1 MAELL
6 HFAYH
11 HHPSFV
17 FMTDDDGTER
27 FINDVYIQSMDIAR
41 SLVYSDLKD
50 VILFTEN
57 TPRQVIVLLGTM
69 IMGGRVSMV
78 YHNSSQKTCAHIV
91 EQTRSKIAFVDS
103 YERYE
108 MMSRLVDRVVL
119 LHDEASWTDFSALGR
134 CGPFPGAP
142 EPHVPKT
149 RLKDCCVIIYTSGT
163 TGLPKGVMLSHDN
176 IMFSANAHIEN
187 NPVLLSEPMRVVS
200 HLPMSHIGALMND
213 VFVPLTCICEG
224 QRATLFFSKETLTDT
239 LPRVRPT
246 MLFCVPRIWEKLAND
261 AKCIDRAL
269 DSITHRIMKQM
280 CTTGHRNRQI
290 GGYSYLKRID
300 VFARLYMRS
309 HILKELGLD
318 KVKLPLTGGACTS
331 THLLDYFGSIGLDIL
346 GAYGMSELMGVQTV
360 SRPDFFID
368 GYAGIPVPG
377 TEVRVHET
385 TGELWFRG
393 RQVTQGYINRGP
405 CVDGDGWFH
414 TGDLGEIHASG
425 HIKILGRVDD
435 TIVTSTGNKII
446 PEPIE
451 SRLLKECG
459 DDLDRAVIVGHGE
472 KYICAL
478 LALKRGGDVSKV
490 LKGVDSYNSMY
501 AASRTEKI
509 RRVSLI
515 ILGRDDVTPTNKIKR
530 STVLNRYS
538 DSIKAMYYD
547 VNGPR

>member
-11 HHPSFV
+11 HHPSFL
-17 FMTDDDGTER
+17 FMTDDDGTKHY
-27 FINDVYIQSMDIAR
+27 INDVYTQSMDIAR
-41 SLVYSDLKD
+41 SLVYLNLKD

-57 TPRQVIVLLGTM
+57 TPRQVIVLLGT
-69 IMGGRVSMV
+69 IVMGGRVSVV
-78 YHNSSQKTCAHIV
+78 YHNNSERACTHIV
-91 EQTRSKIAFVDS
+91 KQSQAKIAFVDTR
-103 YERYE
+103 ERYE
-108 MMSRLVDRVVL
+108 IMRHLVDRVVF
-119 LHDEASWTDFSALGR
+119 LHDETSWIEFSALGR

-142 EPHVPKT
+142 EPYVPET
-149 RLKDCCVIIYTSGT
+149 RSKDCCVIIYTSGT

-176 IMFSANAHIEN
+176 LIFSANAHIEN

-224 QRATLFFSKETLTDT
+224 QRATLFFSKETLAYT

-261 AKCIDRAL
+261 AKRIDH
-269 DSITHRIMKQM
+269 THTFMKRM
-280 CTTGHRNRQI
+280 CMIGHKNRQV
-290 GGYSYLKRID
+290 GGYSCLKRID
-300 VFARLYMRS
+300 TFARMYMRS
-309 HILKELGLD
+309 GILKRLGLD
-318 KVKLPLTGGACTS
+318 KVKLPLTGGAYTS
-331 THLLDYFGSIGLDIL
+331 THVLEYFGSIGLDIL

-360 SRPDFFID
+360 SRPNFFID

-377 TEVRVHET
+377 TEVRVHEV

-425 HIKILGRVDD
+425 HIKILGRLDD
-435 TIVTSTGNKII
+435 MIVTSTGNKIL

-451 SRLLKECG
+451 SRLVKICE
-459 DDLDRAVIVGHGE
+459 DDLDKAVIVGRGE

-490 LKGVDSYNSMY
+490 LKGVDRYNSEY
-501 AASRTEKI
+501 AASRVEKI

-515 ILGRDDVTPTNKIKR
+515 VLDEDDVTSSNKIKR

-538 DSIKAMYYD
+538 NTIKAMYYD
-547 VNGPR
+547 VNGPL